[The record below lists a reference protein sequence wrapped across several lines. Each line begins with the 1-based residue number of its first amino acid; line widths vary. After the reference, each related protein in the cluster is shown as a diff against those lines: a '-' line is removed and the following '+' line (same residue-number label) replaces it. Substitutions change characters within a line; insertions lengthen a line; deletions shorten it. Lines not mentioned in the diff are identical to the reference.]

1 MKYSTKCV
9 RVDRKVVLDNACG
22 KNSNYIY
29 SRYDNVNREELET
42 TIADLYNNKAVCYCL
57 TSGMTCLM
65 FLQQKYHDKYFLVD
79 AHVHSEAEELLRKIH
94 GSKIIVRDFR
104 NIDELRKAIKQ
115 NSIVLLDSLSN
126 PLGFAYDIQAISEMA
141 HKFQCMVVVDN
152 TMLTSYNCN
161 PFDYGADVVLES
173 LSKYGCGHGDCLG
186 GALLCND
193 DISCEVALMG
203 LNITPFNAWL
213 IRRGLATL
221 PLRMERINHTTAA
234 IAEWLKQRS
243 EVLGYDVR
251 AGIIV
256 FSCGSNY
263 KHQKF
268 IKALDLIRYSFSFG
282 QDNTLIS
289 NCINNVDNIACMRLC
304 IGLEDPE
311 DLINDLGRGFLQCEV
326 KPCK

>member
-9 RVDRKVVLDNACG
+9 RINREVVLDNACA
-22 KNSNYIY
+22 KNSDYTY
-29 SRYDNVNREELET
+29 SRYDNANREELEI

-57 TSGMTCLM
+57 SSGMTCLT
-65 FLQQKYHDKYFLVD
+65 FLLQKYHDKHFIVD
-79 AHVHSEAEELLRKIH
+79 SHIHSEAEELLKSYRAKNIWC
-94 GSKIIVRDFR
+94 DFR
-104 NIDELRKAIKQ
+104 NVDEVTKAIKQ
-115 NSIVLLDSLSN
+115 NSIVLFDSLSN
-126 PLGFAYDIQAISEMA
+126 PLGFTYDIQAICKVA
-141 HKFQCMVVVDN
+141 HNVGSIVVVDN

-221 PLRMERINHTTAA
+221 PLRMERVNHTTAA
-234 IAEWLKQRS
+234 IAEWLKQRT

-256 FSCGSNY
+256 FSCGSDY
-263 KHQKF
+263 EHKKF
-268 IKALDLIRYSFSFG
+268 IKALNLIRYSFSFG

-289 NCINNVDNIACMRLC
+289 DCINNVDNATCMRLC
-304 IGLEDPE
+304 IGLEDSE
-311 DLINDLGRGFLQCEV
+311 DLINDLERGFKQ
-326 KPCK
+326 